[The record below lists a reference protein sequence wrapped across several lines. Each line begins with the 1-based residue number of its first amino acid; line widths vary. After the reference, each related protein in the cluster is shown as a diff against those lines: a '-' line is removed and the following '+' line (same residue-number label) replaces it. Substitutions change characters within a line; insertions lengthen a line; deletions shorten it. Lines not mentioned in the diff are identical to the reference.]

1 MNKIIVNMLQQLTE
15 KKKKLD
21 NFKPFPI
28 ELVENLDEWYKIELT
43 YTSNAIEGNT
53 LTRQETAIVV
63 EKGLTVEGKTLNE
76 HLEAVNHAKAV
87 SFIKKLL
94 ADKKTRKEITESDI
108 LEIHRII
115 LSGINDAY
123 AGRYRNIAVR
133 IAGSR
138 VVLPNPVRVPEL
150 MEDFMEW
157 LRGDNQEHTIKI
169 AADAHFKLVSIH
181 PFVDGNGRT
190 ARLLMNLLLTQEG
203 YPPAIIKTENR
214 KFYINAIEKGQ
225 LTGSMDDYYKII
237 YEAVDKSLDIYLD
250 ALEKSR

>member
-1 MNKIIVNMLQQLTE
+1 M
-15 KKKKLD
+15 
-21 NFKPFPI
+21 
-28 ELVENLDEWYKIELT
+28 
-43 YTSNAIEGNT
+43 
-53 LTRQETAIVV
+53 
-63 EKGLTVEGKTLNE
+63 
-76 HLEAVNHAKAV
+76 
-87 SFIKKLL
+87 
-94 ADKKTRKEITESDI
+94 
-108 LEIHRII
+108 EIHRII